1 MSRWVVWICLITST
15 GCAARRPR
23 LDVPAEAE
31 RHSAAL
37 ASLTVENETSLM
49 LEIAFRTAVAPIQQ
63 VVIGRTAPGSRVAM
77 APVPAGEPIILIARR
92 EDGAEYLAKIQSF
105 PLDGAV
111 VWSIPK
117 NATFRVTDRQN

>member
-1 MSRWVVWICLITST
+1 VRSIMLVGLIVTM
-15 GCAARRPR
+15 GCAARGPR
-23 LDVPAEAE
+23 VDVPAEAE

-37 ASLTVENETSLM
+37 ASITVDNETSLM
-49 LEIAFRTAVAPIQQ
+49 LEIAFRTAVAPVQE

-92 EDGAEYLAKIQSF
+92 DDGAEYQARIQSF

>member
-1 MSRWVVWICLITST
+1 M
-15 GCAARRPR
+15 
-23 LDVPAEAE
+23 DVPAEVE
-31 RHSAAL
+31 RHTAAL
-37 ASLTVENETSLM
+37 ASLTVVNETSLM
-49 LEIAFRTAVAPIQQ
+49 LEIAFRSAVAPIQE

-92 EDGAEYLAKIQSF
+92 DDRAEYHGKIQSF

>member
-1 MSRWVVWICLITST
+1 MWICLVASA

-23 LDVPAEAE
+23 VDVPAEAE

-37 ASLTVENETSLM
+37 ASLTVENETSLL
-49 LEIAFRTAVAPIQQ
+49 LEIAFRTAVAPIQE
-63 VVIGRTAPGSRVAM
+63 VVIGRTAPGSRAAM

-92 EDGAEYLAKIQSF
+92 DDGAEYLAKIQSF